1 MSKTV
6 RYIIIAVVVL
16 AAILLVLVFLN
27 TPA

>member
-1 MSKTV
+1 MSKTA
-6 RYIIIAVVVL
+6 RYIIIAVAAL